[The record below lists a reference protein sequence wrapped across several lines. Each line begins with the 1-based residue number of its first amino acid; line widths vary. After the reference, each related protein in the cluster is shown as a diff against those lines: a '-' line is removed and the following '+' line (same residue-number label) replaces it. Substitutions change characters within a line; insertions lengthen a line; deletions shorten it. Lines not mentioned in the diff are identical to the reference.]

1 MIYVWICAKFWRF
14 YVWICAKKSRFYVW
28 ICAESFLILQKI
40 NNLEKNSQAEID
52 FIFKSR
58 RYGIMPVEVKSGH
71 NAHLKSLQ
79 LFMQQSPCTSAV
91 LFWGKPKSVDKVE
104 LPSGKSFILHNLPYY
119 YAGEMEEIIKNRE

>member
-1 MIYVWICAKFWRF
+1 MDLCNILGDLCLDLCKILAILCLDLCRKFF
-14 YVWICAKKSRFYVW
+14 NF
-28 ICAESFLILQKI
+28 AENQELR
-40 NNLEKNSQAEID
+40 KNSQAEID

-58 RYGIMPVEVKSGH
+58 RYGIMPIEVKSGH

-91 LFWGKPKSVDKVE
+91 RFWGQPKSVDNVE